1 MSYQTITLREMK
13 PADLETLYVQQL
25 DPEANRMAAFVHKD
39 PTDKAAFHA
48 HWAKVLALPRVT
60 NRIIVAD
67 DQIVGHIACF
77 PDGDHMEVTYWLGRE
92 FWGQGLAT
100 QALKLLLELIKDRPM
115 FARTAC
121 DNLGS
126 LRVLQKCG
134 FTIIGQDKGYAH
146 GRGTEIE
153 EYILRLA

>member
-1 MSYQTITLREMK
+1 MSYQTITLREVE

-39 PTDKAAFHA
+39 PTDKVAFHA
-48 HWAKVLALPRVT
+48 HWAKILALPRVT

-146 GRGTEIE
+146 GRGTETE
-153 EYILRLA
+153 EYILRLD